1 MEQAKCYVIDLRQM
15 RKDAVRKFT
24 SKGTLIKVAGI
35 TFVLLAGFP
44 DVSFASGTG
53 IDAGANRIY
62 KKLVNIGK
70 WVIIVRGGIDTIKS
84 VSEGDLQAARK
95 SFLSYLI
102 TYATLWALPWGM
114 NEVEKLFSEG
124 S

>member
-1 MEQAKCYVIDLRQM
+1 MEQTKCYVIDLRQL
-15 RKDAVRKFT
+15 RKEAFRNLMKR
-24 SKGTLIKVAGI
+24 GTLIKVAGI
-35 TFVLLAGFP
+35 TFVLIAGFP

-53 IDAGANRIY
+53 IDVGANRIY
-62 KKLVNIGK
+62 KKLVNVGK

-95 SFLSYLI
+95 SFLGYLI

-114 NEVEKLFSEG
+114 NEVESLFSEG